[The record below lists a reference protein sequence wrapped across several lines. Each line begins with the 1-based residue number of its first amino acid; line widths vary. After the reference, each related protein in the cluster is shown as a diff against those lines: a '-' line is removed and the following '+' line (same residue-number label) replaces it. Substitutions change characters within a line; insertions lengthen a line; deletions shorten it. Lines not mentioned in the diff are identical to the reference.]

1 MDDVIFSLGKDR
13 AEIWEAIAAIQI
25 MQATDSKVGVY
36 CTDPTLSYLYH
47 LAGFRLCMTDSIAS
61 VAFRLDEAYR
71 SIDGAMSHD
80 VTYQAWLARVSGVKL
95 VKPIAP
101 VKLPRM
107 ARVED
112 QEHIA
117 FCPFALAKLQPIPMN
132 AWKAVLRFLRTF
144 GLPVYLIGDPGQ
156 RADGL
161 NFTEGCMMSDA
172 LVYEKLRI
180 LASAKLVVGMPN
192 AWTWLT
198 ASWNRSLAIYYPN
211 DVPSMRWYGFYNS
224 LQHGR
229 IEYVSHQVQIPLLLT
244 GLRQLLA
251 DMQNRTKV

>member
-1 MDDVIFSLGKDR
+1 MDEVIFSLGKDK
-13 AEIWEAIAAIQI
+13 AEIWEAVAAIQI
-25 MQATDSKVGVY
+25 MQATETKVGVY
-36 CTDPTLSYLYH
+36 STDATLSYLYH
-47 LAGFRLCMTDSIAS
+47 LAGFKLCQKEETPNVS
-61 VAFRLDEAYR
+61 FRLDEAFR

-80 VTYQAWLARVSGVKL
+80 VTYQAWLARVSGVKM
-95 VKPIAP
+95 VKPLAP
-101 VKLPRM
+101 VELLRM
-107 ARVED
+107 SRVTD
-112 QEHIA
+112 QDHIVL
-117 FCPFALAKLQPIPMN
+117 CPFALSKLQAIPMN
-132 AWKAVLRFLRTF
+132 AWKAVVRFLRTF

-172 LVYEKLRI
+172 LVHTKLQM

-192 AWTWLT
+192 AWTWL
-198 ASWNRSLAIYYPN
+198 ASSWKRNLALYYPN

-224 LQHGR
+224 HSHGR

-251 DMQNRTKV
+251 DMQQRKLV